1 MISSSRERRLA
12 REAAQGDRDALRSLY
27 EEYSEDLFTV
37 AYRLTESAA
46 DSRDVLHDVFSRLPR
61 ALRSYNRKRPLG
73 PWLRAV
79 TTRAALSHLR
89 AQRRRREVFV
99 EDEGVFGA
107 RRTPS
112 IVDSIAFER
121 ALASLPEKL
130 RTVIILKELQGYSH
144 KEIGDLL
151 GIPPSTS
158 RGRLHTARAALRD
171 ALRDR

>member
-1 MISSSRERRLA
+1 MIASSRERRLA
-12 REAAQGDRDALRSLY
+12 RRAAQGDRDALRELY
-27 EEYSEDLFTV
+27 EEYSEDLFAV
-37 AYRLTESAA
+37 AYRLTESSA
-46 DSRDVLHDVFSRLPR
+46 DARDVLHDVFSRLPR
-61 ALRSYNRKRPLG
+61 ALRSYNRKGPLG

-79 TTRAALSHLR
+79 TTRAALVRLR
-89 AQRRRREVFV
+89 AERRRREVSV
-99 EDEGVFGA
+99 QDESLFGA

-112 IVDSIAFER
+112 VIDSIAFER

-171 ALRDR
+171 ALRDE